1 MIKWIEKVDMNGVSY
16 FYYCWFC
23 CWNDRS
29 IGWSRWWNYYRSSI
43 IVFGEFNSMV
53 GFNYASSSCWCLST
67 VIMVFTGL
75 ASTLAYM
82 KYKTVDYKAGFIFF
96 IGSAPGGI
104 IGAYINKFLNIDS
117 FSLYFGLFIGDYKFD
132 NPYFVRK
139 CKLVICIAAY
149 S

>member
-1 MIKWIEKVDMNGVSY
+1 MEFLI
-16 FYYCWFC
+16 F
-23 CWNDRS
+23 
-29 IGWSRWWNYYRSSI
+29 I
-43 IVFGEFNSMV
+43 IVGFVTGTIGALVGLGGGIIIVPALLFLGNSTAWLDSITPQVAV
-53 GFNYASSSCWCLST
+53 GVST